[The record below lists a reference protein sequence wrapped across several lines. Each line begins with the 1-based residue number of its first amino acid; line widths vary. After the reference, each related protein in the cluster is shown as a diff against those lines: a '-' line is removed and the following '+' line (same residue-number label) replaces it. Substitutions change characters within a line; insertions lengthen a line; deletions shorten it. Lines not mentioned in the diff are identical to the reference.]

1 MFGYHVGMPNR
12 RDLFQLA
19 ALAAIARAA
28 HANDRLPSVT
38 RTPGDAKTT
47 RETFGDNAVYFDGS
61 TDQLKGLTMG
71 SLRLKPGKEPHPPH
85 QHPEEEILVIA
96 EGTGEISVEGKV
108 TKVAPGATMYC
119 AGNKLHGIVNTG
131 KAPMLFYY
139 FKWKA

>member
-1 MFGYHVGMPNR
+1 MPNR
-12 RDLFQLA
+12 RDLLQLA
-19 ALAAIARAA
+19 ALTALARAA
-28 HANDRLPSVT
+28 RADDRLPSVT
-38 RTPGDAKTT
+38 RAAGEAKTT
-47 RETFGDNAVYFDGS
+47 HETFGDNAVYFDGP
-61 TDQLKGLTMG
+61 TEQLKGLTMG

-96 EGTGEISVEGKV
+96 EGNGEISVEGKV
-108 TKVAPGATMYC
+108 TKVAAGATMYC

>member
-1 MFGYHVGMPNR
+1 MPNR

-19 ALAAIARAA
+19 ALTALARAA
-28 HANDRLPSVT
+28 HADDRLPSVT
-38 RTPGDAKTT
+38 RAAGEAKTT
-47 RETFGDNAVYFDGS
+47 HETFGDNAVYFDGA

-85 QHPEEEILVIA
+85 QHPEEEIMVIA

-108 TKVAPGATMYC
+108 TKVAAGATMYC

-131 KAPMLFYY
+131 KTPMLFYY